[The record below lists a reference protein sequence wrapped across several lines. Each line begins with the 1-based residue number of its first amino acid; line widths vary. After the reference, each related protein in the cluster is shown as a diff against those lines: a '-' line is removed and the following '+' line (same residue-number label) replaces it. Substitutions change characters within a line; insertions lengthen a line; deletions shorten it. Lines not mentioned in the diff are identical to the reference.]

1 MRKNCLEVKLRSDV
15 FPLKRND
22 LDNTT
27 NLDLNTTAKK
37 NEKTVERAC
46 PYLVNSTAAILIAN
60 LARPIGNFDH
70 AIELKKFKDHEKAL
84 KRLAEATEEGKENT
98 IQSTTSVK
106 DKKTEQATITTQ
118 PDEEKKAEEPVVE

>member
-1 MRKNCLEVKLRSDV
+1 MRKNCLEVKLRSDI

-46 PYLVNSTAAILIAN
+46 PYLINSTAAVLTAN
-60 LARPIGNFDH
+60 LARPIGHFDH
-70 AIELKKFKDHEKAL
+70 LVELKKYKEHERAL
-84 KRLAEATEEGKENT
+84 KRLAEATEGEGKETT
-98 IQSTTSVK
+98 IQSTVTAK
-106 DKKTEQATITTQ
+106 DKKTE
-118 PDEEKKAEEPVVE
+118 